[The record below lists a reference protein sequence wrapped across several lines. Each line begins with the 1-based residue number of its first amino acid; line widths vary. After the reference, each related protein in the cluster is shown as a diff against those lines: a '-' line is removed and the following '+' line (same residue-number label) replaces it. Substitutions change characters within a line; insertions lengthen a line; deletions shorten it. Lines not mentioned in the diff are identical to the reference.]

1 MAKKEICT
9 DKALLDFAM
18 PADYDTVS
26 QFLDI
31 FSERYD
37 FISIQSIGE
46 TILGRRIQIAGGRGG
61 AEKRYVCRNP
71 SWNGVDYNAVP
82 ASLYQ

>member
-46 TILGRRIQIAGGRGG
+46 TILGRRIQMVTLGDSSALPTAKMPIDR
-61 AEKRYVCRNP
+61 KSV
-71 SWNGVDYNAVP
+71 V
-82 ASLYQ
+82 